1 MKCGGLWKRMIFYIT
16 QNVNIHI
23 AIKNDYKNTLTINKL
38 YDILETEA
46 LR

>member
-1 MKCGGLWKRMIFYIT
+1 MIFYIMK
-16 QNVNIHI
+16 NIDIHI
-23 AIKNDYKNTLTINKL
+23 AIKNDYKNTLTFNKL